1 MIKLKMK
8 FVNMN
13 LIQYMLKK
21 VQELNSE
28 SAVAGMNLEKNLINL
43 FKFKKNTV
51 SHKIQL
57 KKSSLENKKLLI
69 FTKLIPTY

>member
-1 MIKLKMK
+1 MK
-8 FVNMN
+8 FVNMT
-13 LIQYMLKK
+13 LIQYILKK

-28 SAVAGMNLEKNLINL
+28 SAVAGMNLEKNLINI

-51 SHKIQL
+51 SHK
-57 KKSSLENKKLLI
+57 KKVKTIISGKQEITRI

>member
-43 FKFKKNTV
+43 FKFKFK
-51 SHKIQL
+51 
-57 KKSSLENKKLLI
+57 
-69 FTKLIPTY
+69 F